1 MARKKKQDQGQGTFS
16 GVVGGKV
23 QTTAVINQLTLAA
36 HKDKI
41 SFTALSLSGE
51 ENEAIAH
58 MIKSEADV
66 LMTIALEVPDDQF
79 PDIQVRGK
87 LRGFKIS
94 KTCDAPD
101 VVNIQFSS
109 EQVQR
114 ICNYIRTE
122 EKILLTFVEAEPELG
137 FGDGEKGS
145 TEQEAA

>member
-23 QTTAVINQLTLAA
+23 RTTAVINQLTLAA

-41 SFTALSLSGE
+41 SFTGLSLSGE

-58 MIKSEADV
+58 MVKSEADV
-66 LMTIALEVPDDQF
+66 LMTIALERPDEQF
-79 PDIQVRGK
+79 PNIQVRGK

-94 KTCDAPD
+94 KNCDAPD

-122 EKILLTFVEAEPELG
+122 EKILLTFVEAEPELE
-137 FGDGEKGS
+137 FGDGEEGQPQ
-145 TEQEAA
+145 EEAA